1 MLLIYFQGLGLISN
15 DSTATAAETGAFLK
29 HTLAAFYLDAVNL
42 NTLIP
47 VPFPFL
53 GFLTNPNLIQSEPA
67 CLCCAVAVLC
77 FFIHLIILKR
87 IYKAHVI
94 CGGWFL

>member
-15 DSTATAAETGAFLK
+15 DSTTTAAETGAFLK
-29 HTLAAFYLDAVNL
+29 HTPAVFYMDAVNL
-42 NTLIP
+42 STQIL

-67 CLCCAVAVLC
+67 CAVL
-77 FFIHLIILKR
+77 
-87 IYKAHVI
+87 
-94 CGGWFL
+94 